1 MDTFWLNT
9 AFYQA
14 SQVLGNTGRNPA
26 VGCVLINKNQ
36 TYGNIRLKQKKLKL
50 VKKLCHKWI
59 YISECHKYSG
69 LQ

>member
-26 VGCVLINKNQ
+26 VGCVLINKN
-36 TYGNIRLKQKKLKL
+36 YVYPKRNIFVEKRHAYPNYLTSFAQSQLSL
-50 VKKLCHKWI
+50 
-59 YISECHKYSG
+59 
-69 LQ
+69 